1 MRSRSLLPL
10 TFSECASYSH
20 GTELHRDILRTGCE
34 SLDRLLGNMSTGEIA
49 LIYGEPATGKS
60 TLLLQTAVQ
69 AARNGSRTLF
79 IDADHAFYAERLSG
93 LSGNRPEVSE
103 QILVSK
109 PNSLADL
116 TCLLSKL
123 NNYISPEVGLVVV
136 DTMTSL
142 YRKEMDG
149 NKNLFSLNREL
160 NLQLAYLLQTARI
173 FGFPVLI
180 TSQVRSSPRS
190 DTLRSELEPV
200 ATRVLEYW
208 AQRVLRMNLLRDGLR
223 EVCLEMAGGLHLE
236 GKKTVVRLGDN
247 GFTDC

>member
-1 MRSRSLLPL
+1 LSSLK
-10 TFSECASYSH
+10 
-20 GTELHRDILRTGCE
+20 TEQLH
-34 SLDRLLGNMSTGEIA
+34 
-49 LIYGEPATGKS
+49 
-60 TLLLQTAVQ
+60 
-69 AARNGSRTLF
+69 
-79 IDADHAFYAERLSG
+79 
-93 LSGNRPEVSE
+93 
-103 QILVSK
+103 
-109 PNSLADL
+109 LA
-116 TCLLSKL
+116 
-123 NNYISPEVGLVVV
+123 EVGLVVV

-160 NLQLAYLLQTARI
+160 KSPARVPPTDGQNLWV
-173 FGFPVLI
+173 PVLI

>member
-1 MRSRSLLPL
+1 
-10 TFSECASYSH
+10 
-20 GTELHRDILRTGCE
+20 LHRDILRTGCE
-34 SLDRLLGNMSTGEIA
+34 SLDRLLGTMSSGEIA

-223 EVCLEMAGGLHLE
+223 EVCLEVAGGLHLE
-236 GKKTVVRLGDN
+236 GKKTVVRLGDS

>member
-1 MRSRSLLPL
+1 
-10 TFSECASYSH
+10 
-20 GTELHRDILRTGCE
+20 
-34 SLDRLLGNMSTGEIA
+34 MSTGEIA
-49 LIYGEPATGKS
+49 LVYGEPATGKS

-69 AARNGSRTLF
+69 AAKNGSRTLF
-79 IDADHAFYAERLSG
+79 IDADHSFYAERLFG
-93 LSGNRPEVSE
+93 LSRNHPEVSE

-116 TCLLSKL
+116 TCLLSRL
-123 NNYISPEVGLVVV
+123 DNYISPEVGLVVV

-149 NKNLFSLNREL
+149 NRNLFSLNREL
-160 NLQLAYLLQTARI
+160 NLQLAYLLQTARG

-180 TSQVRSSPRS
+180 TSQVRSSPKS
-190 DTLRSELEPV
+190 DTLKSGLEPV

-208 AQRVLRMNLLRDGLR
+208 AQRILRINLLRDGLR
-223 EVCLEMAGGLHLE
+223 EVCLEVPEGLHLE
-236 GKKTVVRLGDN
+236 DKKAVVRLGDN